1 MIKLLKWSVL
11 KEINTLKLIFT
22 ALFVLLF
29 ICSIAPIKND
39 LEPPNLYALFIISSK
54 IVIFMSI
61 IFFTIM
67 YPSISLIFELR
78 QPYSLLEK
86 SIPQSFAKILIVR
99 IIVNFFIF
107 LICLCINFIGVKV
120 MNRFYPSYMNLNFEL
135 SYIYYLLYFTIFW
148 PLIIHFFYLAS
159 VSIPILKIYPIIG
172 TMILTG
178 LFIKI
183 SIMLSDYLPHIT
195 LIPFQFLITIIA
207 FYGSCL
213 LYEKYYTPK

>member
-1 MIKLLKWSVL
+1 MIKLLKWTIL

-22 ALFVLLF
+22 VLFVLLL

-54 IVIFMSI
+54 LVIFMSI

-86 SIPQSFAKILIVR
+86 SIPQSFVKILIVR
-99 IIVNFFIF
+99 IIVNILIF
-107 LICLCINFIGVKV
+107 SIFLCINFIGVKV
-120 MNRFYPSYMNLNFEL
+120 MNQFYPSYMNFNFEP
-135 SYIYYLLYFTIFW
+135 SYIYYLLYFIIFW

-159 VSIPILKIYPIIG
+159 VSMPILKIYPIIG

-183 SIMLSDYLPHIT
+183 LIIFVDYLPNIT
-195 LIPFQFLITIIA
+195 LIPFQF
-207 FYGSCL
+207 
-213 LYEKYYTPK
+213 